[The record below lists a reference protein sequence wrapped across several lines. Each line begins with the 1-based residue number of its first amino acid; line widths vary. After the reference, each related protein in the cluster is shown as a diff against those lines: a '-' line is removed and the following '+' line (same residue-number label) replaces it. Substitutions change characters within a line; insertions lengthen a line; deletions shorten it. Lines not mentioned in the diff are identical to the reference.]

1 MKKIISTL
9 CISLVFLSCSKN
21 FIETRPISSVSVD
34 VLYKTD
40 KDYQD
45 AVIGCYR
52 TLQNQYQNF
61 WEFGDLRGDDVE
73 EQWTA
78 ALDLMRIDNFTADNS
93 ETVIASSWQ
102 NYYNIINRANTV
114 LEKIKDADSLVVK
127 NKSRHTGE
135 AEFLRAMAYFDL
147 VRIFGDVP
155 MLTTPVSS
163 DDALKKGRDKVNDI
177 YDQVII
183 KDLLDA
189 ANRLPAKYSGADVG
203 RVTKGAA
210 KAMLG
215 RVYLT
220 RKDFVKAEA
229 VLLEVTQMGYVLLP
243 KYTDLFDYTKD
254 EHHSEYIF
262 DIEYEE
268 GIGLGS
274 IFTSNFCPFVAPIM
288 SFYGVTGSTGN
299 HGSPSAKLFAAFPAG
314 DLRKDITVATG
325 VTDKDGVF
333 TPLPVGFGMQA
344 FTRKYMTPMKT
355 SNDSRA
361 NWKVIRYADVLLMYA
376 EALNENGKTPD
387 AVTYLNMVH
396 TRAGLTGYDDTMSES
411 DTRENIYLERRLE
424 LSYEGVRWFD
434 LIRTDRALDTMQ
446 STGMKTYMTVFP
458 LPLGQI
464 QIVNNPTIFPQNQGY
479 N

>member
-1 MKKIISTL
+1 MKKIISF
-9 CISLVFLSCSKN
+9 ISVSLLFASCSKS
-21 FIETRPISSVSVD
+21 FIEMQPISSVSVD

-45 AVIGCYR
+45 AVVGCYR
-52 TLQNQYQNF
+52 VMQNQYQNF

-93 ETVIASSWQ
+93 EAVIASSWT
-102 NYYNIINRANTV
+102 NYYNLINRANTI
-114 LEKIKDADSLVVK
+114 LDKIKDADSTVVK
-127 NKSRHTGE
+127 NKSRHIGE

-155 MLTTPVSS
+155 MITTPISS
-163 DDALKKGRDKVNDI
+163 DDALKKGRDKVADI
-177 YDQVII
+177 YDQVIV
-183 KDLLDA
+183 KDFMDA
-189 ANRLPAKYSGADVG
+189 ATRLPAKYTGADVG
-203 RVTKGAA
+203 RATSGAA

-215 RVYLT
+215 RVYMA
-220 RKDFVKAEA
+220 RKDFPKAEA
-229 VLLEVTQMGYVLLP
+229 VLKEVTTMGYALL
-243 KYTDLFDYTKD
+243 TDYNSLFDYTKD

-274 IFTSNFCPFVAPIM
+274 IFTSNFCPFVAAVT
-288 SFYGVTGSTGN
+288 SFYGISGSTGN
-299 HGSPSAKLFAAFPAG
+299 HGSPTAKLFAAFPDG
-314 DLRKDITVATG
+314 DKRKDITVAKG
-325 VTDKDGVF
+325 ITDKNGVF
-333 TPLPVGFGMQA
+333 TPLPAGFGMQS
-344 FTRKYMTPMKT
+344 FTKKYMTPLKT

-361 NWKVIRYADVLLMYA
+361 NWKVIRYADVLLMLA
-376 EALNENGKTPD
+376 EAMNENGETPD
-387 AVTYLNMVH
+387 AIPYLNQVH
-396 TRAGLTGYDDTMSES
+396 TRAGLTAYADNLPQATV
-411 DTRENIYLERRLE
+411 REDIYLERRLE

-434 LIRTDRALDTMQ
+434 LVRTGRALDSLQ
-446 STGMKTYMTVFP
+446 PLGMRSYMTVFP

-464 QIVNNPTIFPQNQGY
+464 QIVNDPSIFPQNQGY

>member
-1 MKKIISTL
+1 MKKIISFII
-9 CISLVFLSCSKN
+9 CAPLVLASCSKS
-21 FIETRPISSVSVD
+21 FIEKQPISSVAVD

-61 WEFGDLRGDDVE
+61 WQFGDLRGDDVE

-102 NYYNIINRANTV
+102 NYYNLINRANTI
-114 LEKIKDADSLVVK
+114 LDKIKDADVAMVK
-127 NKSRHTGE
+127 NKDRHIAE
-135 AEFLRAMAYFDL
+135 AEFLRAIAYFDL

-155 MLTTPVSS
+155 MLTSPISS
-163 DDALKKGRDKVNDI
+163 DDALKKGRDKVDVI
-177 YDQVII
+177 YNEVII

-189 ANRLPAKYSGADVG
+189 AGRLPAKYSGSDVG
-203 RVTKGAA
+203 RATSGAA

-220 RKDFVKAEA
+220 RKDFPKAEA
-229 VLLEVTQMGYVLLP
+229 VLQEVTQMGYALLP
-243 KYTDLFDYTKD
+243 NYNDLFDYTKD

-274 IFTSNFCPFVAPIM
+274 IFTSNFCPFVAPVM
-288 SFYGVTGSTGN
+288 TFYGVTGSTGN
-299 HGSPSAKLFAAFPAG
+299 HGSPTAKLFAAFPDG
-314 DLRKDITVATG
+314 DKRKDITVARG
-325 VTDKDGVF
+325 VTDANGVF
-333 TPLPVGFGMQA
+333 TPLPAGFGMQA
-344 FTRKYMTPMKT
+344 FTKKFMTPMKT

-361 NWKVIRYADVLLMYA
+361 DWKVIRYADVLLMYA
-376 EALNENGKTPD
+376 EALNENGKTPQ
-387 AVTYLNMVH
+387 AITYLNQVH
-396 TRAGLTGYDDTMSES
+396 TRAGLTAYGDMPQAT
-411 DTRENIYLERRLE
+411 TRENIYLERRLE

-434 LIRTDRALDTMQ
+434 LVRTGRAVDSMKPV
-446 STGMKTYMTVFP
+446 GMKAYMTVFP

-464 QIVNNPTIFPQNQGY
+464 QIMNDPSIFPQNEGY